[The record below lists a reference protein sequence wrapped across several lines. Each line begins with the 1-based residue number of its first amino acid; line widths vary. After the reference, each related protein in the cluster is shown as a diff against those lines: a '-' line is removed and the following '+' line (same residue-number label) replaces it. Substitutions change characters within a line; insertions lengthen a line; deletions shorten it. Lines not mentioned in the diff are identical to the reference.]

1 MEQDGDFPGGPQQDS
16 FSRQSLPSRLSSGEG
31 LCVAKV
37 LTALPFQGKHLK
49 HIHPTSVK
57 LTGLRFA
64 FVLGLPGWPLSRL
77 ESDIA
82 LWFVVL

>member
-57 LTGLRFA
+57 STGLRFA
-64 FVLGLPGWPLSRL
+64 FVLGLPGWPPSRL